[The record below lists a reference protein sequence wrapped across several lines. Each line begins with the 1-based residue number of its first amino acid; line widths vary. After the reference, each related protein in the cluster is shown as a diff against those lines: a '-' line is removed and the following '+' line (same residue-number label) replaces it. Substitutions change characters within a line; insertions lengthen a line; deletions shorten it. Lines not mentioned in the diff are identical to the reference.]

1 MAVIHFAEPFA
12 IAFER
17 SGKMFPHRG
26 LRGLGLPTLEGVAR
40 VRVFFDRSDRSAC
53 YLDLFLDIETCPREP
68 EGTDA
73 NGRNFKT
80 RSVTFALDISRSRG
94 SVLNDCSQTFRF

>member
-1 MAVIHFAEPFA
+1 MARIHVAEHA

-17 SGKMFPHRG
+17 SGKVFPH
-26 LRGLGLPTLEGVAR
+26 RGLGLPTLEGVEYLR
-40 VRVFFDRSDRSAC
+40 VRVFLDRSVC
-53 YLDLFLDIETCPREP
+53 HLDLFRDIETCPREP

-80 RSVTFALDISRSRG
+80 RSVTFVLDIGRSRG
-94 SVLNDCSQTFRF
+94 RVLNDCSQTFRF